1 MYTQKQPNERSD
13 KFANKIKNC
22 FILYAIRKHNYIEQ
36 EEVGL
41 FCLKPKNRFLKN
53 TWTLY
58 ARAELQ
64 INFTHDKK
72 KVNAIDK
79 MLFFSRKTSA
89 K

>member
-1 MYTQKQPNERSD
+1 MFYNTT
-13 KFANKIKNC
+13 IC
-22 FILYAIRKHNYIEQ
+22 KHNYIEQ

-64 INFTHDKK
+64 INFTPDKK
-72 KVNAIDK
+72 IVNAIDEISK
-79 MLFFSRKTSA
+79 HIRI
-89 K
+89 

>member
-53 TWTLY
+53 TWTIY

-64 INFTHDKK
+64 INFDPDKK

-79 MLFFSRKTSA
+79 MFFFSRKTSA